1 MPETTPLGLPGQNS
15 GLPTVPQDRG
25 DDTQERFRY
34 QWAMGVLLIALG
46 FEAEPIQA
54 LWCEYHEDFLL
65 ELSANRFI
73 AIQVK
78 TIDSENALWR
88 LGDDPLDSSIFRFCQ
103 LEAVHGSKIGS
114 YEFCSNAEPYIP
126 GISAKKDDTIAK
138 SPIRLIEDCRL
149 VTDPDELP
157 EPSKGAFEKLRSKI
171 GCSKEILVVVL
182 KKLRFRRGPSLRD
195 YDAVLASDVIPTL
208 PGCEHLPGIACR
220 RLRDSLIGMVQTA
233 CRVPHGGL
241 DGVLAYIASNGQP
254 EVSIR
259 DKCIPLE
266 SARKAISSLIQPG
279 FRFIDCGLAIQPE
292 GSVGRVA
299 VLQKKLRNAFLGPQ
313 FEPLRWRMESAEQRL
328 MERALTDSENF
339 DALANQL
346 TGTVLT
352 ICKDAEAEAYAIADD
367 KSKGQHVYAQVLHG
381 LKQTAENNAQKVF
394 NEPIDTL
401 MGVAGMLSG
410 ECRFAWG
417 VPLEEDAN
425 DGP

>member
-1 MPETTPLGLPGQNS
+1 MPETTPLGLPGQS
-15 GLPTVPQDRG
+15 AGLPTVPLDKG

-34 QWAMGVLLIALG
+34 QWAMGVLLIAEG
-46 FEAEPIQA
+46 FGTTQIQT
-54 LWCEYHEDFLL
+54 LWCEYHEDFLVEFPDGAL
-65 ELSANRFI
+65 I
-73 AIQVK
+73 AVQVK

-88 LGDDPLDSSIFRFCQ
+88 LGDDPLDLSIHRFCD
-103 LEAVHGSKIGS
+103 LEAVHGSRIGG
-114 YEFCSNAEPYIP
+114 YEFCSNAEPYVP
-126 GISAKKDDTIAK
+126 GISAKKDATTAK
-138 SPIRLIEDCRL
+138 SPIRLIESCRQAGNPAAL
-149 VTDPDELP
+149 Y
-157 EPSKGAFEKLRSKI
+157 EPSKSAFEKLRSKI
-171 GCSKEILVVVL
+171 GCPANILLAVL
-182 KKLRFRRGPSLRD
+182 QKLRFRRGPSLRD

-208 PGCEHLPGIACR
+208 PGCRHLPGIACR

-233 CRVPHGGL
+233 CRVPRGGL

-259 DKCIPLE
+259 EKCIPVE
-266 SARKAISSLIQPG
+266 SARKVIASLLQPD
-279 FRFIDCGLAIQPE
+279 FRFVDCGLAVQPE
-292 GSVGRVA
+292 GSPGRTG

-339 DALANQL
+339 EALASQL

-367 KSKGQHVYAQVLHG
+367 KTKGQHVYAQVLHG
-381 LKQTAENNAQKVF
+381 LKHVAANNAQKVF
-394 NEPIDTL
+394 NEPVDTL

-417 VPLEEDAN
+417 VPLDEEAKN
-425 DGP
+425 GT